1 MRKGID
7 ANWFKI
13 RAGYYGSNDNRIIEK
28 ENGEWWGYD
37 KYGSAEAVFQ
47 SLKEAITMIWK

>member
-7 ANWFKI
+7 ANWFII
-13 RAGYYGSNDNRIIEK
+13 RAGYYISNDNRIIEK
-28 ENGEWWGYD
+28 ENGEWWGYG